1 MSTPLPTQTPNV
13 VIESPKA
20 RKVARTIL
28 DVIGAALAISIAV
41 DGATDAFSLVEYTVP
56 ILAGWGAAR
65 AVFGL
70 AIDNPNTPS
79 A

>member
-1 MSTPLPTQTPNV
+1 MSIPSNQTPNV
-13 VIESPKA
+13 VIENPKA

-28 DVIGAALAISIAV
+28 DVIGAGLAIVIAV
-41 DGATDAFSLVEYTVP
+41 DGASDAFSVVEFTVP
-56 ILAGWGAAR
+56 ALAGWAAAR

-70 AIDNPNTPS
+70 GVDNPNTPT